1 MTIMTFRNRFCA
13 FLIVFTASITGLACF
28 AAQETEE
35 KPIVATAATAKFGP
49 IPNAPDC
56 FTVAVERGDPTK
68 GPSVILARFAPGCVA
83 PFHWHTPSETAMVVS
98 GSLEATMKGDK
109 PFVAHHGDFLYLPA
123 HHVHRA
129 TCLGSSPCLVFLT
142 SDAAFDIHWVDAAG
156 KEIPLETALKD
167 IKSSKTPQPKE

>member
-1 MTIMTFRNRFCA
+1 MNFSKRICA
-13 FLIVFTASITGLACF
+13 FLVVFAASIMGQSRL
-28 AAQETEE
+28 AAQGTEE
-35 KPIVATAATAKFGP
+35 KPIVTAATDAKFAA

-56 FTVAVERGDPTK
+56 FTIAVERGDPTK
-68 GPSVILARFAPGCVA
+68 GPSVILAKFAPGCVA

-98 GSLEATMKGDK
+98 GSLQATMKGDK

-129 TCLGSSPCLVFLT
+129 ACLGAAPCVVFLT

-156 KEIPLETALKD
+156 QEIPLEAALKAV
-167 IKSSKTPQPKE
+167 KSAKTPQPK